1 MNKPLLP
8 LTRLVLT
15 VSAIVL
21 TVFGLELLFA
31 PRSIHNI
38 TWPPPF
44 EPVPPVWMHYDGATW
59 IALAVGALYSLRQN
73 NWLTARTYL
82 VIAGLMVALQVI
94 VTVITAITPPGV
106 PAIVWLYFL
115 LAIIY
120 LPIVFVVWRQESAR
134 LSQDQ

>member
-1 MNKPLLP
+1 MNKSLLP
-8 LTRLVLT
+8 LTKLVLT
-15 VSAIVL
+15 VSATVL
-21 TVFGLELLFA
+21 AIFGLELVFA
-31 PRSIHNI
+31 PLSIHNI

-44 EPVPPVWMHYDGATW
+44 EPIPAVWRHYDGVTW

-73 NWLTARTYL
+73 TWLTARLYL

-106 PAIVWLYFL
+106 PVIAWLYFV

-134 LSQDQ
+134 NSQT